1 MKRLLLGDHRKPLLS
16 TVETILKHWGY
27 RALVSSR
34 PEQIEAL
41 LDETSP
47 NLLIL
52 GAGLL
57 VDPAL
62 SIRQK
67 TEHLVKAGNCPL
79 IVLKEE
85 GIEDNFSIPHDLLNV
100 PIELFSLFECV
111 QRHMERFPRKNLRLA
126 VKLPGMF
133 SSGSN
138 SYFAEV
144 LNLSV
149 QGLMIKTSFRLEKDD
164 RLTVCLPLVGMR
176 KEIELEGQVLY
187 PVHPG
192 PENNYMQGAGIG
204 FMNLTEETRRALED
218 FIEKR
223 FFGDVTSDDA
233 PEGVSPDQ
241 IVDSK
246 KNR

>member
-1 MKRLLLGDHRKPLLS
+1 MKRLLLGDYRKPLLS

-27 RALVSSR
+27 RVLVSSR
-34 PEQIEAL
+34 PEQLEAL

-52 GAGLL
+52 GAGVLA
-57 VDPAL
+57 DPDFT
-62 SIRQK
+62 IRQK
-67 TEHLVKAGNCPL
+67 AEALVDTGNCPL
-79 IVLKEE
+79 IVMKEE
-85 GIEDNFSIPHDLLNV
+85 GIEDIFSGPHDLLNV
-100 PIELFSLFECV
+100 PIEIFSLFECV
-111 QRHMERFPRKNLRLA
+111 QSHMERFPRKNLRLA

-133 SSGSN
+133 SRGNN

-149 QGLMIKTSFRLEKDD
+149 QGLMIKTSFRMEKDD

-192 PENNYMQGAGIG
+192 PENNYLQGAGIG
-204 FMNLTEETRRALED
+204 FTNLGVETRQDLED

-223 FFGDVTSDDA
+223 FFGDVTSEDA

-246 KNR
+246 KHR